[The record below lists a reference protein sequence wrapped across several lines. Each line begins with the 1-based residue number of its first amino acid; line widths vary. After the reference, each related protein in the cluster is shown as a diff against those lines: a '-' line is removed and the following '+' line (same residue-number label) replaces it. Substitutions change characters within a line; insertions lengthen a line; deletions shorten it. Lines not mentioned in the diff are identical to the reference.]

1 MTTSVYATTIIET
14 LKVRG
19 ETVSVAESLTGG
31 GLGHALTQVPG
42 ASEVFT
48 GGIIAYTADI
58 KVNFL
63 GVPRAIIDEFSVVSE
78 EVAIAM
84 ANGAREKIGTTWA
97 ISTTGVAG
105 PGDYLGIREGT
116 VWIAIAGPINQTLQ
130 LTLDGGRDGVRQG
143 AISSAIGNFARIL
156 STWDLSKGVSDGAI
170 T

>member
-1 MTTSVYATTIIET
+1 MPTGVYATSIIES
-14 LKVRG
+14 LKARG

-42 ASEVFT
+42 ASEVFI
-48 GGIIAYTADI
+48 GGIIAYTSDV

-63 GVPRAIIDEFSVVSE
+63 GVPQSTIDEFTVVSE

-84 ANGAREKIGTTWA
+84 AEGARAKIGTTWA
-97 ISTTGVAG
+97 ISTTGIAG
-105 PGDYLGIREGT
+105 PGDYMGIREGT
-116 VWIAIAGPINQTLQ
+116 VWIAIAGPISQTLQ

-156 STWDLSKGVSDGAI
+156 ST
-170 T
+170 TP

>member
-14 LKVRG
+14 LKARG
-19 ETVSVAESLTGG
+19 ETVSLAESLTGG

-42 ASEVFT
+42 ASQVFL
-48 GGIIAYTADI
+48 GGIIAYTADV

-63 GVPRAIIDEFSVVSE
+63 GVPRATIDQFTVVSE
-78 EVAIAM
+78 EVAVAM
-84 ANGAREKIGTTWA
+84 ADGAREKIGTTWA
-97 ISTTGVAG
+97 ISTTGIAG
-105 PGDYLGIREGT
+105 PGDYMGVREGT
-116 VWIAIAGPINQTLQ
+116 VWIAISGPINQTLQ

-156 STWDLSKGVSDGAI
+156 T

>member
-14 LKVRG
+14 LKARG

-42 ASEVFT
+42 ASEVFL
-48 GGIIAYTADI
+48 GGIIAYTADV

-63 GVPRAIIDEFSVVSE
+63 GVPRATIDEFSVVSE

-105 PGDYLGIREGT
+105 PGDYMGIREGT
-116 VWIAIAGPINQTLQ
+116 VWIAISGPINQTLQ

-156 STWDLSKGVSDGAI
+156 ST
-170 T
+170 

>member
-14 LKVRG
+14 LKARG

-42 ASEVFT
+42 ASQVFL
-48 GGIIAYTADI
+48 GGIIAYTADV

-63 GVPRAIIDEFSVVSE
+63 GVPRATIDQFTVVSE
-78 EVAIAM
+78 EVAVAM
-84 ANGAREKIGTTWA
+84 ADGAREKIRTTWA
-97 ISTTGVAG
+97 ISTTGIAG
-105 PGDYLGIREGT
+105 PGDYMGVREGT
-116 VWIAIAGPINQTLQ
+116 VWIAISGPINQTLQ

-156 STWDLSKGVSDGAI
+156 T

>member
-14 LKVRG
+14 LKARG

-42 ASEVFT
+42 ASQVFL
-48 GGIIAYTADI
+48 GGIIAYTADV

-63 GVPRAIIDEFSVVSE
+63 GVTRATIDQFTVVSE
-78 EVAIAM
+78 EVAVAM
-84 ANGAREKIGTTWA
+84 ADGAREKIRTTWG
-97 ISTTGVAG
+97 ISTTGIAG
-105 PGDYLGIREGT
+105 PGDYMGVREGT
-116 VWIAIAGPINQTLQ
+116 VWIAISGPINQTLQ

-156 STWDLSKGVSDGAI
+156 T